1 MRKATVDHYLHDLE
15 EELRDLPPTRR
26 RELLEEIREHIGE
39 ALAEIPEGEEA
50 EVRNVLV
57 RVGEPAVIAEE
68 ARERFG
74 IRRAK
79 PGAREILALILL
91 PLGGFL
97 WVIGWAVGAILLAT
111 SQVWT
116 SREKVIGLLV
126 VPGGLLPAV
135 LFGLMSGGEVCSE
148 LSSNG
153 RVISETCSGGMPVWL
168 AYAILAVLV
177 VGPIWTVFFLVSR
190 MNGRAANA

>member
-1 MRKATVDHYLHDLE
+1 MRNATVEHYLHELE
-15 EELRDLPPTRR
+15 EELRDLPPAKR

-39 ALAEIPEGEEA
+39 ALAEIPDGEEA
-50 EVRNVLV
+50 DVRNVLE

-74 IRRAK
+74 IRRTK
-79 PGAREILALILL
+79 PGIREAITLLLL

-97 WVIGWAVGAILLAT
+97 WIIGWAVGAILLAT
-111 SQVWT
+111 STVWT

-126 VPGGLLPAV
+126 VPGGLLPAFT
-135 LFGLMSGGEVCSE
+135 FGLMSGGKVCSQF
-148 LSSNG
+148 SSNG

-168 AYAILAVLV
+168 AYVILAVLLIA
-177 VGPIWTVFFLVSR
+177 PIWTVFFLLSR
-190 MNGRAANA
+190 MNRRAATT

>member
-1 MRKATVDHYLHDLE
+1 MRNATVEHYLHDLE
-15 EELRDLPPTRR
+15 DELRDLPPARR
-26 RELLEEIREHIGE
+26 RELLEEIREHIVE

-50 EVRNVLV
+50 EVRNVLE

-74 IRRAK
+74 IRLGK
-79 PGAREILALILL
+79 PGIREVLTLILL

-97 WVIGWAVGAILLAT
+97 YIIGWAVGAILLAT
-111 SQVWT
+111 STVWT

-126 VPGGLLPAV
+126 IPGGLLPAAF
-135 LFGLMSGGEVCSE
+135 FGLMSGGKVCSQ

-168 AYAILAVLV
+168 AYLTLAVLV
-177 VGPIWTVFFLVSR
+177 IAPIWTVFFLLSR
-190 MNGRAANA
+190 MNKRAATP